1 MHNDITV
8 NARVTVAVAGWRE
21 DPESTA
27 QTLIGEVLQ
36 PFVRSTSD
44 WEGRFAIVTD
54 YQLQA
59 SGDLW
64 SDDSIQFPRLLAEIC
79 ATQANLDDA
88 ALCESMEL
96 TENEIG
102 ALFGRA
108 QAAWESI
115 KATTAPARSADQ
127 VT

>member
-27 QTLIGEVLQ
+27 QTLISEVLQ
-36 PFVRSTSD
+36 PSVRSTND

-59 SGDLW
+59 SSEPW
-64 SDDSIQFPRLLAEIC
+64 SDDSLQFPRLLAEIC

-88 ALCESMEL
+88 ALCESMDL

-102 ALFGRA
+102 QLFDRA

-115 KATTAPARSADQ
+115 KATTAPVRGVDE
-127 VT
+127 VP